1 MVQDVGKKK
10 DRLPKKIALPTE
22 TEKQRGM
29 ERKTAVLTGATGGIG
44 KIVCQHLVKSGYT
57 VYAACRDARKGEQ
70 LLNTLDPSFR
80 EHIVFVPVDLMSL
93 YSVKEFCNSILE
105 KLEGDKIEILLNNA
119 GMIASK
125 YETTEDG
132 YESSMQ
138 VNYLAAK
145 LITETLLPHIT
156 GKVINT
162 VSCTIATGNY
172 CEPQAHDS
180 KIVKKQSTLK
190 SLKQY
195 SNTKFMLAH
204 YTIGLHRRVGD
215 RIGVYGADPGIVNT
229 SIISMKRWYDPIADL
244 FFRPFIKTPEQ
255 GAIPL
260 INAITH
266 TPEKNNN
273 IKNYPLLFVQEKIGK
288 FPRKLTSLF

>member
-1 MVQDVGKKK
+1 
-10 DRLPKKIALPTE
+10 
-22 TEKQRGM
+22 M

-44 KIVCQHLVKSGYT
+44 KIVCRHLVKSGYT
-57 VYAACRDARKGEQ
+57 VYAACRNAQKGKQ
-70 LLNTLDPSFR
+70 LLDAMDKASG
-80 EHIVFVPVDLMSL
+80 EHVIFVPVDLMSL
-93 YSVKEFCNSILE
+93 KSVTEFCNSIISMLD
-105 KLEGDKIEILLNNA
+105 GGKIDILMNNA
-119 GMIASK
+119 GMIASR

-162 VSCTIATGNY
+162 VSCTIAIGKY
-172 CEPQAHDS
+172 CEPQKFS
-180 KIVKKQSTLK
+180 EKISRSQNTLK
-190 SLKQY
+190 SLMIY
-195 SNTKFMLAH
+195 SNTKFMLAR
-204 YTIGLHRRVGD
+204 YSIELHRRIGD
-215 RIGVYGADPGIVNT
+215 KICVCCADPGIVNT

-244 FFRPFIKTPEQ
+244 LFRPLIKTPEQ

-273 IKNYPLLFVQEKIGK
+273 IKNYPTLFVQDKTGI
-288 FPRKLTSLF
+288 FPRKITKLI